1 MIEKIIVFGGGTSG
15 WLTAAYLTNN
25 LPEQVKICLI
35 EDSKKGP
42 IGVGEGTQPA
52 TASFLYECGL
62 QPHEW
67 MPASNATFKHGVKL
81 EGWNDEPYFVDN
93 DDPINYLATPD
104 LFANKHFA
112 DKSYKEFL
120 DWYPAYQL
128 AENNISPKL
137 TKDLDCN
144 FNTGPEGFGAVH
156 FDAYKIIDCI
166 KKLILNRITYVDTEI
181 VDIRSDVNGISF
193 LKDKEGTIY
202 EADLYID
209 CTGFESLLLENELK
223 EEFISFKTWLPND
236 SAVALQTQ
244 YTDPKTECHPYTKAT
259 AMNAGWRWTIPVYD
273 RIGNGYVYSSNFI
286 TPEEAEKELRDA
298 LGEYDAPAKH
308 LKMKCGTH
316 QRVAVKNV
324 LAVGLSAGFVEPLE
338 ATGIT
343 FTTSIVR
350 AFVHFIQMSQGNWSD
365 EVKDAINQSY
375 YGLNIEILSFIFAH
389 YFFSNKKDTMYWQ
402 AIRNKTLKDLPD
414 DCINIIST
422 YYPYP
427 KPIMFLTRQSMFSSV
442 QWWSMIHAGGGYI
455 DAEKNTPEEDMYLKY
470 FIESKQKQTD
480 LCKAIFPNHYEFLQS
495 WYEGK

>member
-1 MIEKIIVFGGGTSG
+1 MISRIIIFGGGTSG

-25 LPEQVKICLI
+25 LPEQVQICLI
-35 EDSKKGP
+35 EDSVKGP

-52 TASFLYECGL
+52 TASFLHECGL

-67 MPASNATFKHGVKL
+67 MPASSATFKHGVKL
-81 EGWNDEPYFVDN
+81 VGWNDEPYFVDN

-104 LFANKHFA
+104 LFASRAFTSKP
-112 DKSYKEFL
+112 YKEFL

-156 FDAYKIIDCI
+156 FDAYKIIDTI
-166 KKLILNRITYVDTEI
+166 KKKILSRITYIDTEI
-181 VDIRSDVNGISF
+181 IDIGKDINGISY
-193 LKDKEGTIY
+193 LKSKDNINY

-209 CTGFESLLLENELK
+209 CTGFSSLLLEEKLQ
-223 EEFISFKTWLPND
+223 EPFISFKPWLLND
-236 SAVALQTQ
+236 SAVVLQTQ
-244 YTDPKTECHPYTKAT
+244 YTDPHKECHPYTTAT
-259 AMNAGWRWTIPVYD
+259 AMNSGWRFTIPVYH
-273 RIGNGYVYSSNFI
+273 RVGNGYVYSSDFI
-286 TPEEAEKELRDA
+286 TPEEAEKELRDS
-298 LGEYDAPAKH
+298 LNEYDAPAKH

-316 QRVAVKNV
+316 QNIAVKNV

-350 AFVHFIQMSQGNWSD
+350 AFTHFIQMSQGVWDDN
-365 EVKDAINQSY
+365 VKTAINQSY
-375 YGLNIEILSFIFAH
+375 YQMNIEILSFIFSH
-389 YFFSNKKDTMYWQ
+389 YFFSNKKDTPYWQ
-402 AIRNKTLKDLPD
+402 TVRSKTLKDLPE
-414 DCINIIST
+414 DCTTVISH

-427 KPIMFLTRQSMFSSV
+427 KPLMFLTRQSMFSSV

-455 DAEKNTPEEDMYLKY
+455 DAEKNTPEEDAYLEY
-470 FIESKQKQTD
+470 FIKSKQKQIE
-480 LCKAIFPNHYEFLQS
+480 LCKETFPNHYEFLKN